1 MIRTLLVC
9 ACLATVCGCSSIRK
23 TVNKGAP
30 EKTVNKGAPEK
41 TAEAPKQY
49 EYHDM
54 GRGGNPNFARP
65 NPAATQMVN

>member
-23 TVNKGAP
+23 TVNKG
-30 EKTVNKGAPEK
+30 TPEK

-54 GRGGNPNFARP
+54 SRGGNPNFARP
-65 NPAATQMVN
+65 NPSATAKIN